1 MSPHPARK
9 GATDLMSE
17 AKVFVGIDVSKATLD
32 VAVRP
37 SGECFRV
44 DNSEEAAMELAA
56 RLTTLA
62 PDLVVFEST
71 GGLETLVVTILAAK
85 ELPVVVVNPRQVRDF
100 AKAIGKLAK
109 TDRIDA
115 AVIAH
120 FAEAAKPDIRPLP
133 SPEAKE
139 LDALLQRRR
148 QLVQMLT
155 AEKNRLVM
163 FYGCEITNKSISD
176 LMTIL
181 ESQIAQIEEAIARR
195 LKNNKIWRDKDDLLQ
210 SVPGVGPV
218 LSTTLLAKLPELG
231 SLTRRQIAAL
241 VGVAP
246 LNRDSGTFRGTRRVW
261 GGRADIRAVLY
272 MAALTASRCNPVI
285 REFYNRLRDAG
296 KLPKVAL
303 TACMRKLLTILNAML
318 KSGLPWQ
325 QAT

>member
-1 MSPHPARK
+1 
-9 GATDLMSE
+9 L
-17 AKVFVGIDVSKATLD
+17 
-32 VAVRP
+32 
-37 SGECFRV
+37 
-44 DNSEEAAMELAA
+44 ELAA
-56 RLTTLA
+56 RLATLG
-62 PDLVVFEST
+62 PDLVVLEST
-71 GGLETLVVTILAAK
+71 GGLETVVVSILAAK
-85 ELPVVVVNPRQVRDF
+85 GLPVLVVNPLHVRRF
-100 AKAIGKLAK
+100 AQATGKLAK

-115 AVIAH
+115 AGIAH
-120 FAEAAKPDIRPLP
+120 FAEAVKPDIRPLP
-133 SPEAKE
+133 SPEARE

-148 QLVQMLT
+148 QLVQILT

-163 FYGCEITNKSISD
+163 FYGCEITNKSISE
-176 LMTIL
+176 LMTML
-181 ESQIAQIEEAIARR
+181 ENQIARIEEEIASR
-195 LKNNKIWRDKDDLLQ
+195 LKNNKIWHDKDDLLQ

-246 LNRDSGTFRGTRRVW
+246 LNRDSGTFRGTRRIC